1 MTRDSE
7 TARKRH
13 HQLSQAIRK
22 RKTKNA
28 HKLVSTIEGFV
39 KPFSYQETYIIDLV
53 TKAVIPE
60 KVKQDICLIEEVGV
74 AQMETII

>member
-28 HKLVSTIEGFV
+28 QKIVSTIDGLI
-39 KPFSYQETYIIDLV
+39 KPFSYQENDIIDLV
-53 TKAVIPE
+53 TKDVIPE
-60 KVKQDICLIEEVGV
+60 KIKQDICLIEIVGV